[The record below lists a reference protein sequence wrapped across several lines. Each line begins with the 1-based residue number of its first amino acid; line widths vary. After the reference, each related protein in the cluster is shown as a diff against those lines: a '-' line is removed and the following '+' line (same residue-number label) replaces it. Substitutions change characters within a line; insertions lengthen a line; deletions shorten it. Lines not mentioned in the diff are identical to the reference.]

1 MLYKS
6 LFSVYNEQSS
16 KGTFSYVCTNMD
28 LQNVILAFILI
39 DICSRENYFFPCVC
53 FLWKALRAD
62 DCAIEISSFVWFLV
76 VLFLT

>member
-16 KGTFSYVCTNMD
+16 KETFSYVWANMD

-39 DICSRENYFFPCVC
+39 DICSRDNYFFPMC
-53 FLWKALRAD
+53 L
-62 DCAIEISSFVWFLV
+62 
-76 VLFLT
+76 LFMDLSTAW

>member
-16 KGTFSYVCTNMD
+16 KETFSYVCANMD

-39 DICSRENYFFPCVC
+39 DICSRENYFSCVFAFYGKHC
-53 FLWKALRAD
+53 M
-62 DCAIEISSFVWFLV
+62 
-76 VLFLT
+76 LTTVP

>member
-16 KGTFSYVCTNMD
+16 KETFSYVCANMD

-39 DICSRENYFFPCVC
+39 DISSRENYFSRVC
-53 FLWKALRAD
+53 FWWKALHAN
-62 DCAIEISSFVWFLV
+62 DCAIEISSFVCFLV